1 MGRHAVAHGIPASE
15 AYLRLN
21 PNQCTNNLRDT
32 CIEPWLP
39 ESKGQRRSPLCR
51 GGTAQGHYHNWHRMH
66 CAHTIKPNASSSN
79 RFGIASLLG
88 APSRLPSAKGAS
100 RVDAIGSRPRRRF
113 TPIEHDTRLDP
124 REIQASSI
132 DGTAANSPQQL
143 APGLL
148 AEANAHPRD
157 AFRSLQ
163 QNALPADTIAPGP
176 QHGPGTTSRGAAR
189 LPARLVLLA
198 ADNAAS
204 LPSQLLRQLVQ
215 GIQRAAAEG
224 RDIRLPREA
233 VERLLRELR
242 TRRQLSVQHGVPD
255 EVWGG
260 GSLTPGDPGPAAT
273 AATTSNA
280 AGGPAAG
287 DGAVCLELGGSSAYR
302 GEESPADVQPQQS
315 RPRGRRRQLVS
326 ADAAVASQAQAGSSG
341 AAAPPAAA
349 ARTAIGLRGPAGPPA
364 PELQAQ
370 LLAHQ
375 EQLLQQQLLHGGG
388 DNNGLHAPPSPTA
401 RGHGSRAGSFPG
413 ATKAAA
419 NAGSGHGGAG
429 AGRGSE
435 GGSWSFMEDL
445 HEAVRRGGHGQ
456 LPPEEA
462 LAALEACAA
471 VRALP
476 LRPVYDELLRAVR
489 WAAVTASATRRAA
502 EADAAAEAEGRRRER
517 IGGVWLGAPV
527 EEAARAVEADRLGP
541 DWAEQGRQ
549 RQHNQVA
556 VTEEN
561 GRRELQVAG
570 AAGGTAPAAAAAAA
584 TAGVLTAVAAG
595 GGAPAAAAA
604 AIAPR
609 DRQAAQQLPEAPS
622 SGPAFAAAL
631 AAAPVAVAPGPGT
644 ALQPRPVPRRA
655 VQPPEHDPR
664 DPPASSSHASN
675 PRTPSPAAPAA
686 PGGYT
691 SPRPARPPQQRE
703 PLQLGAAPHTSRPL
717 PPRHPSTASPNDP
730 ANRQA
735 APYLLPPTRLVS
747 VLCGLTRLGQR
758 LSQPLWHDLLS
769 YLQPA
774 LSFVNSQTRHP
785 RSARPGALAHPP
797 PLPLSHYDL
806 VDLASALASAGCN
819 PSTSLLA
826 AHAAACHGWARH
838 LSGRQAARLLLSYS
852 SLDYLPPKPLV
863 GALAATVRTQLQW
876 LDRQHVAAAAQGLVL
891 MAAAM
896 GLAQV
901 HVSSSGAEG
910 GVETGGLE
918 DTGNGAAG
926 SGSNGG
932 SGSRAGG
939 STAVRYL
946 LAAAAE
952 CVLRHAQLCA
962 EERAALEQQQQEQQQ
977 QEELG
982 RFTPD
987 CVGFTAVGSDG
998 MGDGGGGGT
1007 GGGMAELLPLDDLQA
1022 WLPDASLFLRPS
1034 GQGQPASPGTGPAA
1048 GPPGAVAHG
1057 SGVAASTGR
1066 AAQRVEE
1073 VEQQEVL
1080 LGWLAA
1086 AVPLPCGST
1095 PGVPEGEAL

>member
-1 MGRHAVAHGIPASE
+1 
-15 AYLRLN
+15 
-21 PNQCTNNLRDT
+21 
-32 CIEPWLP
+32 
-39 ESKGQRRSPLCR
+39 
-51 GGTAQGHYHNWHRMH
+51 MH
-66 CAHTIKPNASSSN
+66 CVYTVKPNATSSN
-79 RFGIASLLG
+79 RVGVASLLG
-88 APSRLPSAKGAS
+88 AQSRLPSAKGAS

-113 TPIEHDTRLDP
+113 SPIEHDGRLDP

-148 AEANAHPRD
+148 AEANAQPRD
-157 AFRSLQ
+157 TVRSLQ
-163 QNALPADTIAPGP
+163 QNALPVDAVAPGP
-176 QHGPGTTSRGAAR
+176 QHGPGTTKGRGAAR

-242 TRRQLSVQHGVPD
+242 TRKQLSVQHGVPD

-260 GSLTPGDPGPAAT
+260 GSLTLGDPGLAAT
-273 AATTSNA
+273 AATTSSA

-287 DGAVCLELGGSSAYR
+287 DAAVGSELGGGSAYPV
-302 GEESPADVQPQQS
+302 EESPADVQPQLL

-326 ADAAVASQAQAGSSG
+326 ADTAVTPQAQTGRSG
-341 AAAPPAAA
+341 AAVPAAA
-349 ARTAIGLRGPAGPPA
+349 PAATAAGLRGSAGPPA

-375 EQLLQQQLLHGGG
+375 EQLLQRQLMHGGG
-388 DNNGLHAPPSPTA
+388 DSNGSHVPPSPMA
-401 RGHGSRAGSFPG
+401 RGRGSLAGSLPG
-413 ATKAAA
+413 PTTAVA
-419 NAGSGHGGAG
+419 NVGNGRVGTGAV
-429 AGRGSE
+429 RGSE
-435 GGSWSFMEDL
+435 GSSWSFMEDL

-489 WAAVTASATRRAA
+489 WAAVTAAAARRAA
-502 EADAAAEAEGRRRER
+502 EAEAAAEAEGRRRER
-517 IGGVWLGAPV
+517 IGGVWLGGPV
-527 EEAARAVEADRLGP
+527 EEAARAVEGDRLGP
-541 DWAEQGRQ
+541 RWAEQGRQ
-549 RQHNQVA
+549 RQHSQVA
-556 VTEEN
+556 GTEDH
-561 GRRELQVAG
+561 GSRELQVAG
-570 AAGGTAPAAAAAAA
+570 PTSGTAAAAAAAAA
-584 TAGVLTAVAAG
+584 TAAGSAAVAAG
-595 GGAPAAAAA
+595 DAAPAAAAV
-604 AIAPR
+604 APR
-609 DRQAAQQLPEAPS
+609 DQQAAQQLPVAHSRSEH
-622 SGPAFAAAL
+622 AFAAVL
-631 AAAPVAVAPGPGT
+631 AVPAAGEGPGT
-644 ALQPRPVPRRA
+644 ALQPRPVSRRA
-655 VQPPEHDPR
+655 LQPPEPDPG
-664 DPPASSSHASN
+664 DPPASSSHA
-675 PRTPSPAAPAA
+675 PTLRAAPSAAPAA
-686 PGGYT
+686 PSNHA
-691 SPRPARPPQQRE
+691 SPGPARPPQRRE
-703 PLQLGAAPHTSRPL
+703 SLSFGAATHTSRPL
-717 PPRHPSTASPNDP
+717 PPWHPRTAPPHDP
-730 ANRQA
+730 VNRQPP
-735 APYLLPPTRLVS
+735 PYLLPPTRLVS

-774 LSFVNSQTRHP
+774 LSFVNSHARHP
-785 RSARPGALAHPP
+785 RPAGPGALAYPP

-863 GALAATVRTQLQW
+863 GVLAATVRTQLQW
-876 LDRQHVAAAAQGLVL
+876 LDKQHVAAAAQGLVL

-896 GLAQV
+896 GLAHV
-901 HVSSSGAEG
+901 HASSSGAEG
-910 GVETGGLE
+910 GVESGGLE
-918 DTGNGAAG
+918 DAGNGAAG
-926 SGSNGG
+926 SGSSGG

-952 CVLRHAQLCA
+952 CVARHAQLCA
-962 EERAALEQQQQEQQQ
+962 EERAALEQQQQQQQ
-977 QEELG
+977 HEEELG
-982 RFTPD
+982 PSTPAG
-987 CVGFTAVGSDG
+987 VGLTVASIGG
-998 MGDGGGGGT
+998 MGGGGGGGS

-1034 GQGQPASPGTGPAA
+1034 GDGQGQGQPASPGVHGTGPAA
-1048 GPPGAVAHG
+1048 GSPSSVANG
-1057 SGVAASTGR
+1057 SGVAASMGC

-1073 VEQQEVL
+1073 TEQQEAL

-1086 AVPLPCGST
+1086 AVPLPCGSS
-1095 PGVPEGEAL
+1095 PSVPEGEALGC